1 VLDVSYVF
9 GNQSV
14 SRSESLLWLQAR
26 RSLDVASKNML
37 RLRVLSLTRFK
48 SSHVVF
54 IRTRLYTRPALCI
67 VNLLLILLNLDTGP
81 ALCSSILKWL
91 YTGPGTITVIYS
103 KSKPPQVNSTS
114 HVLPGKQRMTTPFD
128 PHLYENHTFITDNVY
143 KQIPLPKV
151 KGQST
156 SKIIVI
162 ITYSMSYALPFRD
175 VRNGKQF

>member
-1 VLDVSYVF
+1 MDTLPVPVLKIIRYNVIYNGTEASEGCVELAWWSRRWASDIRRAKSNSKQNISARST
-9 GNQSV
+9 GKRHAKPSV
-14 SRSESLLWLQAR
+14 ICQE
-26 RSLDVASKNML
+26 
-37 RLRVLSLTRFK
+37 
-48 SSHVVF
+48 
-54 IRTRLYTRPALCI
+54 
-67 VNLLLILLNLDTGP
+67 DTK
-81 ALCSSILKWL
+81 L
-91 YTGPGTITVIYS
+91 GTITVIYS
-103 KSKPPQVNSTS
+103 KFKLAQVNSTS